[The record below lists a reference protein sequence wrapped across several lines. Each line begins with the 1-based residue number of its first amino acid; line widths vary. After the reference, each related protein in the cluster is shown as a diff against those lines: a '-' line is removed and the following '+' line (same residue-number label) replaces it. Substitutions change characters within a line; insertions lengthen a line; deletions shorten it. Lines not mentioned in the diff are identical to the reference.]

1 MKNKF
6 STKWKASKQPRK
18 QRKYRANAGLH
29 LRKKFVNVNLSKELR
44 KKYPKEGHKQNK
56 RNIQIKKG
64 DKVKIMRG
72 GFRGQTGKILE
83 VNIKKSLIVI
93 EGMQAKKRD
102 GSKVNIKFQPSNL
115 QIIELSERLKKT
127 QAENKLKETK
137 LVETKSHKKIKRLK
151 SNISSDLSKESQ
163 VNEKTEQTEVKK

>member
-18 QRKYRANAGLH
+18 QRKYKANASLH

-44 KKYPKEGHKQNK
+44 KKYPKEGHKYPKEGHKQNK
-56 RNIQIKKG
+56 RNIQIHKG

-72 GFRGQTGKILE
+72 EFRGETGKVLE
-83 VNIKKSLIVI
+83 VNIKKSVVVI
-93 EGMQAKKRD
+93 EGIQAKKQD
-102 GSKVNIKFQPSNL
+102 GSKVNLKLQPSNL

-127 QAENKLKETK
+127 QTEKKIIEPKKEQAITDSKKPEIQKKETQK
-137 LVETKSHKKIKRLK
+137 ITK
-151 SNISSDLSKESQ
+151 
-163 VNEKTEQTEVKK
+163 EKT